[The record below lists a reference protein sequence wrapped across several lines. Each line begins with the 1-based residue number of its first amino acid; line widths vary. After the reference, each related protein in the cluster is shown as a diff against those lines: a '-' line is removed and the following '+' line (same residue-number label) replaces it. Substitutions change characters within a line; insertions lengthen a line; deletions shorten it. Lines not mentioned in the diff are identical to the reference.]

1 MTDHPPDSD
10 DLTPT
15 GKQDL
20 ASDDSSQAYGA
31 DHRLYFL
38 VNGRI
43 ITINGQVPSGL
54 QEVRHAFDKMRNRT
68 RVSQML

>member
-15 GKQDL
+15 GKQEL

-43 ITINGQVPSGL
+43 ITIGSLHEISICFKNTS
-54 QEVRHAFDKMRNRT
+54 
-68 RVSQML
+68 

>member
-38 VNGRI
+38 VNG
-43 ITINGQVPSGL
+43 L